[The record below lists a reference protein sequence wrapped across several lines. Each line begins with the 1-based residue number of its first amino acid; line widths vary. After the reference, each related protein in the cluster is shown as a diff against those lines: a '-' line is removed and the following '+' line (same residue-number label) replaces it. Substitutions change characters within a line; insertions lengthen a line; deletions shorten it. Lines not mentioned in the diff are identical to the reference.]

1 MLDHTYANWQLL
13 VTQAAM
19 AYDYFTEDELE
30 AAADEYRAN
39 ELAGKGDAK

>member
-1 MLDHTYANWQLL
+1 MDCTYIGFQKL
-13 VTQAAM
+13 VQEAAK

-39 ELAGKGDAK
+39 EAAKGDAK